1 MTMPLLSRIRP
12 STVYLLALVVGALLV
27 SSVEVLAYWR
37 DVGLTSPI
45 VDAWPVIFLLLL
57 VLWVVEDSK
66 AQSNIE
72 KPFEFGFLVFIW
84 AVPYLPYY
92 LWRTRRWSGMRL
104 LTALVVLYF
113 LGYLGQWAV
122 YLLS

>member
-1 MTMPLLSRIRP
+1 MTMPLLSRIKP
-12 STVYLLALVVGALLV
+12 PAVYLLALVVGALLV

-37 DVGLTSPI
+37 DVELSSPI
-45 VDAWPVIFLLLL
+45 VDAWPVIFLGLL

-66 AQSNIE
+66 AQPGIE

-92 LWRTRRWSGMRL
+92 LWRTRRWRGIWL
-104 LTALVVLYF
+104 LTGLVVLYF
-113 LGYLGQWAV
+113 LGYLGQWAL

>member
-1 MTMPLLSRIRP
+1 MKLRSATL
-12 STVYLLALVVGALLV
+12 YLLALVSGSLLV
-27 SSVEVLAYWR
+27 STVEVLAYWR
-37 DVGLTSPI
+37 DVEPSSPI
-45 VDAWPVIFLLLL
+45 VDAWPLIFLVLL

-66 AQSNIE
+66 TQPGIE
-72 KPFEFGFLVFIW
+72 KPFEFDFLVFIW

-92 LWRTRRWSGMRL
+92 LWRTRRWRGVWL
-104 LTALVVLYF
+104 LTGLVVLYF